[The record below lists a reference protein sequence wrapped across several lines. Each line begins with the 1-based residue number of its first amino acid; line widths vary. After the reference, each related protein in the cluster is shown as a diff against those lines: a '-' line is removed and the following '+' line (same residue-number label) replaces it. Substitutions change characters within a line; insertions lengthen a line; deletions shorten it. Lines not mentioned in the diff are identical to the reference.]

1 MEFKTNQYSLHI
13 VTQLQENC
21 LKSEGDSILAGAKG
35 IYPHQPRVTLSKS
48 HQTSRSPSV
57 KWRAW
62 AWTSVLYH
70 VLPRAWSGTG
80 TGVSESP

>member
-57 KWRAW
+57 K
-62 AWTSVLYH
+62 
-70 VLPRAWSGTG
+70 
-80 TGVSESP
+80 